1 MRKERYTLNQ
11 KIEDILYLIRT
22 KLSRKKDPLMNE
34 EPLEMTIPDRAEPS
48 TKLEVAP
55 KKNAVK
61 PQQFLVL
68 AILLGLASGIGYVV
82 LHSPTAPPPTHAQK
96 EEAKDDSASL
106 STIDVQALAVN
117 PFVEVA
123 SGNVVPTGE
132 TNAVKPVSGNA
143 TLPAIA
149 APRPSVPSYSAP
161 AASSLPA
168 IPAINP
174 RPSSLPAPGE
184 LNVKVPPAPDSSSGN
199 SSSGNSVSVQGVMTG
214 ENGTNIAILS
224 DGTVVG
230 EGETYNDG
238 RIAYIG
244 GDGIRFDNGDKLE
257 YK

>member
-1 MRKERYTLNQ
+1 MNQ

-22 KLSRKKDPLMNE
+22 KLSHKKDPLMMDE
-34 EPLEMTIPDRAEPS
+34 EPLEMTIPDRVEPR

-68 AILLGLASGIGYVV
+68 AVLLGLASGIGYVMF
-82 LHSPTAPPPTHAQK
+82 HSPTAPAPTSTHK
-96 EEAKDDSASL
+96 EEAKDDSTSL
-106 STIDVQALAVN
+106 SAIDVQALAVN

-132 TNAVKPVSGNA
+132 NAVKPVAGNP

-149 APRPSVPSYSAP
+149 APRPSVPSYSVP
-161 AASSLPA
+161 ASSSLPA

-174 RPSSLPAPGE
+174 RPSSLPVPGE
-184 LNVKVPPAPDSSSGN
+184 LNVKVPPAPDSSGGDS
-199 SSSGNSVSVQGVMTG
+199 STSSGNSVSVQGVMTG
-214 ENGTNIAILS
+214 EDGTNIAILS

-230 EGETYNDG
+230 EGETYHDG

>member
-1 MRKERYTLNQ
+1 MNQ

-22 KLSRKKDPLMNE
+22 KVSRKKDPLDE
-34 EPLEMTIPDRAEPS
+34 EPLEMTIPDRTPKS
-48 TKLEVAP
+48 TKIEVAP

-68 AILLGLASGIGYVV
+68 AVLLGLASGIGYVV
-82 LHSPTAPPPTHAQK
+82 LHSPTAPPPTHTQK

-106 STIDVQALAVN
+106 STIDIQALGVN

-132 TNAVKPVSGNA
+132 ANVVKPAAGNM

-161 AASSLPA
+161 ASSSLPA

-199 SSSGNSVSVQGVMTG
+199 SSSQNSVSVQGVMTG
-214 ENGTNIAILS
+214 DDGTNIAILS

-230 EGETYNDG
+230 EGETYHDG

-244 GDGIRFDNGDKLE
+244 GDGIQFDNGDKLE

>member
-1 MRKERYTLNQ
+1 MNQ

-22 KLSRKKDPLMNE
+22 KLSHKKDPLMDE
-34 EPLEMTIPDRAEPS
+34 EPLEMTIPDHVEPRT

-68 AILLGLASGIGYVV
+68 AVLLGLASGIGYVMF
-82 LHSPTAPPPTHAQK
+82 HSPTAPAPTSTHK
-96 EEAKDDSASL
+96 EEAKDDSTSL
-106 STIDVQALAVN
+106 SAIDVQALAVN

-132 TNAVKPVSGNA
+132 TNAVKPVAGNL

-161 AASSLPA
+161 ASSSLPA

-174 RPSSLPAPGE
+174 RPSSLPVPGE
-184 LNVKVPPAPDSSSGN
+184 LNVKVPPAPDSSS
-199 SSSGNSVSVQGVMTG
+199 STSSGNSVSVQGVMTG
-214 ENGTNIAILS
+214 EDGTNIAILS

-230 EGETYNDG
+230 EGETYHDG

>member
-1 MRKERYTLNQ
+1 MNQ

-22 KLSRKKDPLMNE
+22 KLSHKKDPLMDE
-34 EPLEMTIPDRAEPS
+34 EPLEMTIPDHVEPRT

-68 AILLGLASGIGYVV
+68 AVLLGLASGIGYVMF
-82 LHSPTAPPPTHAQK
+82 HSPTAPAPTSTHK
-96 EEAKDDSASL
+96 EEAKDDSTSL
-106 STIDVQALAVN
+106 SAIDVQALAVN

-132 TNAVKPVSGNA
+132 TNAVKPVTGNL

-161 AASSLPA
+161 ASSSLPA

-174 RPSSLPAPGE
+174 RPSSLPVPGE
-184 LNVKVPPAPDSSSGN
+184 LNVKVPPAPDSSS
-199 SSSGNSVSVQGVMTG
+199 STSSGNSVSVQGVMTG
-214 ENGTNIAILS
+214 EDGTNIAILS

-230 EGETYNDG
+230 EGETYHDG

>member
-1 MRKERYTLNQ
+1 MNQ

-22 KLSRKKDPLMNE
+22 KLSHKKDPLMDE
-34 EPLEMTIPDRAEPS
+34 EPLEMTIPDHVEPRT

-68 AILLGLASGIGYVV
+68 AVLLGLASGIGYVMF
-82 LHSPTAPPPTHAQK
+82 HSPTAPAPTSTHK
-96 EEAKDDSASL
+96 EEAKDDSTSL
-106 STIDVQALAVN
+106 SAIDVQALAVN

-132 TNAVKPVSGNA
+132 TNAVKPVAGNL

-161 AASSLPA
+161 ASSSLPA

-174 RPSSLPAPGE
+174 RPSSLPVPGE
-184 LNVKVPPAPDSSSGN
+184 LNVKVPPAPDSSS
-199 SSSGNSVSVQGVMTG
+199 STSSGSSVSVQGVMTG
-214 ENGTNIAILS
+214 EDGTNIAILS

-230 EGETYNDG
+230 EGETYHDG